1 MIMEG
6 TTDQE
11 RHSAHSV
18 EPQLIRECPFHRDYE
33 IVNSY
38 NSKST
43 STQSVQISSTNALR
57 RSQIDG

>member
-43 STQSVQISSTNALR
+43 STRSV
-57 RSQIDG
+57 